1 MGTPPLSA
9 ESERRI
15 EVLFSVD
22 ERELVRGLLVEECG
36 NNLPSL
42 ENSGSNAMDRY
53 RFAVLKLSEGELP
66 KLEKA
71 LRLAKADWRDLL
83 MAAGFGESLT
93 AHESWIPRGK
103 HG

>member
-9 ESERRI
+9 ASERRI

-22 ERELVRGLLVEECG
+22 ERELVRDLLVEECG
-36 NNLPSL
+36 NNLPGL
-42 ENSGSNAMDRY
+42 ENLGSHAMDRY
-53 RFAVLKLSEGELP
+53 RFAALKLSEGELA
-66 KLEKA
+66 KLEKT

-83 MAAGFGESLT
+83 MAAGFGENLT
-93 AHESWIPRGK
+93 AHESWMPRGK

>member
-9 ESERRI
+9 GSETRI
-15 EVLFSVD
+15 EALFSVD
-22 ERELVRGLLVEECG
+22 ERELVRDLLVEECG
-36 NNLPSL
+36 NNLPGL
-42 ENSGSNAMDRY
+42 ENTSSEAMDRF

-66 KLEKA
+66 KFEKA

-83 MAAGFGESLT
+83 MAAGFGEDLM
-93 AHESWIPRGK
+93 AHELWMPEGK